1 MQHFESRNNFPHSKS
16 WPHVAYWPRYSPT
29 SHGRIWAS
37 WHVSVMTRTQGR
49 IVVNKTDIDGWLLQ
63 GYLFAQFCT
72 LPIKSASKI
81 FSTEIEFQC
90 NILIIHIGSYLSR
103 VIFIF
108 LIIIESTLES
118 PKNPKGRK
126 RSRQK
131 KQGKARKQTS
141 PNKNQI
147 RRLIQNDQ
155 PIQPTRNNRI
165 NERDRRAPYPRK
177 ISRPLTVF
185 YISMFRKRVWLHW
198 GWLHLHGWGLW
209 WLLWRLLCKQ
219 LRW

>member
-29 SHGRIWAS
+29 SHGRMWAS
-37 WHVSVMTRTQGR
+37 WQVSVMTKTQGR

-81 FSTEIEFQC
+81 FSTGIVFQC
-90 NILIIHIGSYLSR
+90 NILIIHIGSYLFR

-177 ISRPLTVF
+177 IQFPD
-185 YISMFRKRVWLHW
+185 H
-198 GWLHLHGWGLW
+198 
-209 WLLWRLLCKQ
+209 KQ
-219 LRW
+219 CFTFSFLV